1 MQAKIYVYISPEAME
16 TVNTIKDLVYYDR
29 VSLSDDPAT
38 DLTASP
44 GYYLNTNALNLIELP
59 ADAEVAIHL
68 TPANAATYQQHVKI
82 KAELRGVIFS
92 GAPNLPNDYAKIIAY
107 WSPLIATYHHRGAVY
122 YQNVLNS
129 YCVQLV
135 DLDGMEDPVVV
146 NDAEHASDFLVSDG
160 LVVTVTGLMAIV
172 EGMNPEQFVALT
184 IPINPIM
191 LGIEM
196 EGYHSEEDYAIHP
209 TPQMET
215 LYLRIADILASPDV
229 NHIEISAIRAE
240 LFDYGYTY

>member
-1 MQAKIYVYISPEAME
+1 MQATIYISPEAM
-16 TVNTIKDLVYYDR
+16 TTISVIKDMDYYDR
-29 VSLSDDPAT
+29 VSLSDDPTT
-38 DLTASP
+38 DLTKSP
-44 GYYLNTNALNLIELP
+44 GYYLNINALNLAKLP
-59 ADAEVAIHL
+59 VDAEVVIRL
-68 TPANAATYQQHVKI
+68 TPADAATYQQHVRI
-82 KAELRGVIFS
+82 KSELRGVIFS

-135 DLDGMEDPVVV
+135 DPDGMEDAVDV
-146 NDAEHASDFLVSDG
+146 NDAEHATDFLVSDG
-160 LVVTVTGLMAIV
+160 LVVTVTGLALNL
-172 EGMNPEQFVALT
+172 EGMNPQQFVALT
-184 IPINPIM
+184 IPINPTM

-196 EGYHSEEDYAIHP
+196 EGYHSEEDYSIHP
-209 TPQMET
+209 APQMET

-229 NHIEISAIRAE
+229 NHIEISAVRTE